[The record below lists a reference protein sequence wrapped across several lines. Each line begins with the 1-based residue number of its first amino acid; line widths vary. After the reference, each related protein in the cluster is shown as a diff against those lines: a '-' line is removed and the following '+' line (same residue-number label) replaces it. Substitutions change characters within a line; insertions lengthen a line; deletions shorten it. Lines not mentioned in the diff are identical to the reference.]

1 MMTGVELDD
10 TGATIGIR
18 LVGSVESVPSFPGWA
33 RAESEAVKSAASEW
47 VACRPDAAVSER
59 VEWEVA

>member
-18 LVGSVESVPSFPGWA
+18 LVGSVDRRIGAELPWMGA
-33 RAESEAVKSAASEW
+33 R
-47 VACRPDAAVSER
+47 
-59 VEWEVA
+59 